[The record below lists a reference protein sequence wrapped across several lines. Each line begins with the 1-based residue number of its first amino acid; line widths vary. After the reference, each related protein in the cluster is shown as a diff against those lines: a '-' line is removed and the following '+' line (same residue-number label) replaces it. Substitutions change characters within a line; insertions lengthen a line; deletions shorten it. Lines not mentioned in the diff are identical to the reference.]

1 MLQIE
6 LLPILG
12 DNYAYLLLE
21 PESRTSAVV
30 DPGEAAPVLA
40 ALRSRGRDLDLIL
53 CTHHHGDHVGGNMA
67 LKEATG
73 CRIVG
78 PRPTAAASPGSTKG

>member
-21 PESRTSAVV
+21 PESRTSAV
-30 DPGEAAPVLA
+30 
-40 ALRSRGRDLDLIL
+40 
-53 CTHHHGDHVGGNMA
+53 
-67 LKEATG
+67 
-73 CRIVG
+73 
-78 PRPTAAASPGSTKG
+78 GSTRARRPRCWRRCARGGGTST